1 MIIRNPRSTIIIS
14 AYIVVNAIIVT
25 AAYRTNST
33 LEALPGGK
41 ETLAPEYTYIEN
53 LDYFHVKDSL
63 PLMSLSAT
71 RMKSQGE
78 VMAEFER
85 PVGIYN
91 QHARNSTIKYQAE
104 KGKYQKEKDNL
115 TLEGNVKVTNEE
127 ADYEADRVKYSFQKD
142 LIQGKGNVRFVG
154 TDLKTGDL
162 LKINSERMKARPK
175 LKQSEFMGNVVGS
188 LQRKRR
194 YEGATNFSSRELSM
208 DGFQSYV
215 HLEGDVFMKRDNQ
228 RITAG
233 KADIYLEN
241 FNKSLK
247 YFVLNDDVKMTET
260 LNNPQTGVTERKAFA
275 ERLEGFGREEKM
287 ILSGAPRVE
296 MGHDVIKGYRIT
308 VRENTDLIEV
318 DDAMSDMQMK
328 KKKKEKKE

>member
-1 MIIRNPRSTIIIS
+1 MIKRNPRSTIIIA
-14 AYIVVNAIIVT
+14 AYIVFNGVIVT

-33 LEALPGGK
+33 LETLPGGK
-41 ETLAPEYTYIEN
+41 EALAPEYTYIEN
-53 LDYFHVKDSL
+53 LDYFHVKDDL

-71 RMKSQGE
+71 KMKSQGDA
-78 VMAEFER
+78 MAEFER

-91 QHARNSTIKYQAE
+91 QHSRNSTIKYQALN
-104 KGKYQKEKDNL
+104 GVYLKEKDNL
-115 TLEGNVKVTNEE
+115 TLDGEAKISNEE
-127 ADYEADRVKYSFQKD
+127 ANYEADRVKYSFQKD
-142 LIQGKGNVRFVG
+142 LVNARGNVRFAG

-162 LKINSERMKARPK
+162 LKINSEKMKARPK
-175 LKQSEFMGNVVGS
+175 LKQSEFEGNVNGS

-194 YEGATNFSSRELSM
+194 YEGATNFSSRELSL
-208 DGFQSYV
+208 DGIESLV

-241 FNKSLK
+241 YNKSLK

-260 LNNPQTGVTERKAFA
+260 LNNPQSGVTERKAFA

-296 MGHDVIKGYRIT
+296 MGTDVIKGYRIT

-328 KKKKEKKE
+328 KKKKE

>member
-1 MIIRNPRSTIIIS
+1 MIIRNPRSIIIVSAYLVFNSFIVIS
-14 AYIVVNAIIVT
+14 AYQIKSNF
-25 AAYRTNST
+25 
-33 LEALPGGK
+33 EGLPDGK
-41 ETLAPEYTYIEN
+41 ETLAPEYTHIEN
-53 LDYFHVKDSL
+53 LDYFHVKDAL

-71 RMKSQGE
+71 KMVSQGE
-78 VMAEFER
+78 SMAEFDY

-91 QHARNSTIKYQAE
+91 QHSRNSTIKYQAQ
-104 KGKYQKEKDNL
+104 KGKYQKEKDSL
-115 TLEGNVKVTNEE
+115 SLDGGVKITSEE
-127 ADYEADRVKYSFQKD
+127 ADYQADHVKYSFEKD
-142 LIQGKGNVRFVG
+142 LIQGRGNVRFEG

-162 LKINSERMKARPK
+162 LKINSEKMNAHPK
-175 LKQSEFMGNVVGS
+175 LKQSEFEGSVVGS

-194 YEGATNFSSRELSM
+194 YEGATNFTSRELQM
-208 DGFQSYV
+208 DGIQSYV

-296 MGHDVIKGYRIT
+296 MGTDVIKGYRIT

-328 KKKKEKKE
+328 KKKKE

>member
-1 MIIRNPRSTIIIS
+1 
-14 AYIVVNAIIVT
+14 
-25 AAYRTNST
+25 
-33 LEALPGGK
+33 
-41 ETLAPEYTYIEN
+41 
-53 LDYFHVKDSL
+53 
-63 PLMSLSAT
+63 MSLSAVQ
-71 RMKSQGE
+71 MKSQGE
-78 VMAEFER
+78 ETAEFEN

-91 QHARNSTIKYQAE
+91 QHGRNSTLKYQAKNGE
-104 KGKYQKEKDNL
+104 YRKVKDSL
-115 TLEGNVKVTNEE
+115 VLQGDVKVKSEE
-127 ADYEADRVKYSFQKD
+127 TDFEADRMKYSFKKD
-142 LIQGKGNVRFVG
+142 LILASGHVKFTGL
-154 TDLKTGDL
+154 DLKTGDK
-162 LKINSERMKARPK
+162 LKINSQKMKARPK
-175 LKQSEFMGNVVGS
+175 LKQSDFTGEVTGV

-194 YEGATNFSSRELSM
+194 YEGDMNFTSQLLRFDGMSSLA
-208 DGFQSYV
+208 
-215 HLEGDVFMKRDNQ
+215 HLEGNVFMKRDNY

-260 LNNPQTGVTERKAFA
+260 LNNPQTGVMERKAFA

-296 MGHDVIKGYRIT
+296 QGSDVIKGYRIT

-328 KKKKEKKE
+328 KKEKKKE